1 MIFINERELF
11 SLQAQAVLWSH
22 RLQGYE
28 KSEFSWENK
37 EEISCFRKRDIFNL
51 IFSCGSAGCKFLFSL
66 VLLTGRRNYANA
78 TTNLTSERECA
89 RKELRRS
96 LIPEQ
101 NFHRKITPAVQQ
113 NSKATVVIISA
124 RTRRLKRA
132 LVRAIV
138 IKWQNGK
145 RYVQRFKQRIFLQ
158 KERQTMR
165 KNLAAKKAELVN
177 HLFWRL

>member
-1 MIFINERELF
+1 MC
-11 SLQAQAVLWSH
+11 AQA
-22 RLQGYE
+22 
-28 KSEFSWENK
+28 
-37 EEISCFRKRDIFNL
+37 RK
-51 IFSCGSAGCKFLFSL
+51 
-66 VLLTGRRNYANA
+66 V
-78 TTNLTSERECA
+78 
-89 RKELRRS
+89 LRRP

-138 IKWQNGK
+138 IKWHNEK

-177 HLFWRL
+177 HIFLASLTINNKKDTTSKNYIKIPK